1 MQYSSDCKK
10 MMCSINDELKCS
22 IPDGDREYELIAYQL
37 LAEATGLDTG
47 RHHATKHLTKRRSVS

>member
-1 MQYSSDCKK
+1 
-10 MMCSINDELKCS
+10 MMYSINDKLKCS